1 MENKNF
7 NKEIKF
13 GNHIQIKRG
22 DGPPQEAKDSFK
34 VGELGYDLTNNDLY
48 IRAESDM
55 IRIGSNIVDTA
66 TANSQDLITSHGV
79 SVIKEQVN
87 NDISNLQ
94 QEIGN
99 LRNTIVDL
107 LFPVGTVITNA
118 SSTFNPNELYQGTT
132 WERIK
137 GRVIV
142 GVDES
147 DTSFNQTNK
156 TGGHKELQSHTHN
169 GTAAAGGTH
178 THTVTASGSHY
189 HKTDWLKTSSEEL
202 GYGLPDTSLGSLY
215 TSAFRNRIMIYS
227 NDNYGK
233 TYSVGSNELGV
244 SLGTSVSHSHSL
256 TIDPAGSGDGKN
268 LQPYITKYVWERTA

>member
-1 MENKNF
+1 MDNKDF
-7 NKEIKF
+7 IKEITF

-22 DGPPQEAKDSFK
+22 DGPPQAAKDSFK

-55 IRIGSNIVDTA
+55 VRIGSNIVDTA

-79 SVIKEQVN
+79 SVIKEQVS

-94 QEIGN
+94 QEIGS
-99 LRNTIVDL
+99 LKNTIVDL

-118 SSTFNPNELYQGTT
+118 SSTFNPNELYPGTT

-169 GTAAAGGTH
+169 GSTNTTGNHSHGGDTDSRRHKHDVQVRKNRYIDSSTQNHGLSDRARASFAGDIGILGYGVDGDCYTDSNSH
-178 THTVTASGSHY
+178 THTVSI
-189 HKTDWLKTSSEEL
+189 D
-202 GYGLPDTSLGSLY
+202 
-215 TSAFRNRIMIYS
+215 SA
-227 NDNYGK
+227 G
-233 TYSVGSNELGV
+233 
-244 SLGTSVSHSHSL
+244 SHSHSL
-256 TIDPAGSGDGKN
+256 TIDSSGGGNAGN